1 MKKAFISDL
10 SVAEDMRKTKR
21 DRKARQGGLLVMKK
35 TKISGFTIKMIIIIV
50 AMLLAT
56 NILLGVILVGN
67 SRTTMKTLIDNR
79 MLDIANTAAAMLNGD
94 ELEQLKKED
103 KGTPPYQRV
112 NDVLAVF
119 QDNID
124 LKYIYCISDAGN
136 GNFVFSVDPT
146 IEDPGEF
153 GEPIVPTEAL
163 NKASKGSPAVDVE
176 PYEDAWGKFY
186 SAYSPVF
193 DSQGNVAGIVA
204 VDFSADWYEERIYTQ
219 TYIIIINCIVAVLVG
234 TFLVIFATRQM
245 RRRIQD
251 VMDEIADV
259 AEDVDELT
267 RVINPDAVID
277 TTQDEE
283 RDEVLELG
291 RRIHGIREGLHSY
304 TSNLHTQANS
314 MITALSSEYRGV
326 YYVDLDSDEGICYQ
340 PHTQID
346 GLRQGE
352 HFRYIDTL
360 QEYADK
366 YVTDKYK
373 ESFIEFAAPDA
384 VRKALETE
392 RIITIR
398 YMINSNGQES
408 YEMLRMAGVRHPE
421 DREDHIVHAIGMG
434 FADVDAETRAT
445 LNQSQALSDAL
456 NDAEIAN
463 KAKTAFLSSMSHE
476 IRTPMNAIIG
486 IDKLA
491 LSNPDISDTT
501 REQLEKIGTSA
512 EHLLGIIND
521 ILDMSRIEAGRMT
534 IRSEVFS
541 LPTLIE
547 QVDIMIGG
555 QCRDKG
561 IDWHWEM
568 LSEADNY
575 YEGDDVKLKQVIINI
590 LGNSVKFTPQGGKIS
605 FTIER
610 INRYDSKSTF
620 RFVMTDNGI
629 GMDEDYLPKLFEPFS
644 QEDSS
649 TKTKYGSTG
658 LGMPITK
665 SIVELMNGEIKV
677 DSKKGVG
684 TTFTVTITLADSSE
698 QAAEESKEDV
708 IDRVSLGGRRILL
721 AEDMEINAEIM
732 KEILGS
738 EEMLVEHAEDGR
750 QALEMFSASDE
761 NYFDAIL
768 MDMRMPNMD
777 GLEATKAIRGLDR
790 EDAKTIPIIA
800 LTANAFNEDVERSL
814 QAGLDAHLSKPVD
827 ADMLFDTL
835 AKLM

>member
-1 MKKAFISDL
+1 
-10 SVAEDMRKTKR
+10 
-21 DRKARQGGLLVMKK
+21 MKK

-112 NDVLAVF
+112 NDILAVF

-153 GEPIVPTEAL
+153 GEPVVSTEAL
-163 NKASKGSPAVDVE
+163 NKASKGSAVVDVE

-575 YEGDDVKLKQVIINI
+575 YVGDDVKLKQVIINI

-684 TTFTVTITLADSSE
+684 TTFTVTITLADSSG

-708 IDRVSLGGRRILL
+708 IERVSLGGRRILL

-738 EEMLVEHAEDGR
+738 EDMLVEHAGDGR

>member
-1 MKKAFISDL
+1 
-10 SVAEDMRKTKR
+10 
-21 DRKARQGGLLVMKK
+21 MKK

-112 NDVLAVF
+112 NDILAVF

-153 GEPIVPTEAL
+153 GEPVVSTEAL
-163 NKASKGSPAVDVE
+163 NKASKGSAVVDVE

-561 IDWHWEM
+561 IDWQWEM

-575 YEGDDVKLKQVIINI
+575 YVGDDVKLKQVIINI

-684 TTFTVTITLADSSE
+684 TTFTVTITLADSSG

-708 IDRVSLGGRRILL
+708 IERVSLGGRRILL

-738 EEMLVEHAEDGR
+738 EDMLVEHAEDGR

>member
-112 NDVLAVF
+112 NDILAVF
-119 QDNID
+119 KDNID

-136 GNFVFSVDPT
+136 GKFVFSVDPT

-245 RRRIQD
+245 RRRLQD

-267 RVINPDAVID
+267 RVINPDAIID

-352 HFRYIDTL
+352 HFRYIDAL

-575 YEGDDVKLKQVIINI
+575 YVGDDVKLKQVIINI

-620 RFVMTDNGI
+620 RFIMTDNGI

-708 IDRVSLGGRRILL
+708 IDRVSLSGRRILL

-738 EEMLVEHAEDGR
+738 EDMLVEHAEDGR

>member
-1 MKKAFISDL
+1 
-10 SVAEDMRKTKR
+10 
-21 DRKARQGGLLVMKK
+21 MKK

-112 NDVLAVF
+112 NDILAVF

-153 GEPIVPTEAL
+153 GEPVVSTEAL
-163 NKASKGSPAVDVE
+163 NKASKGSAVVDVE

-366 YVTDKYK
+366 YNLQ
-373 ESFIEFAAPDA
+373 P
-384 VRKALETE
+384 
-392 RIITIR
+392 
-398 YMINSNGQES
+398 
-408 YEMLRMAGVRHPE
+408 P
-421 DREDHIVHAIGMG
+421 
-434 FADVDAETRAT
+434 
-445 LNQSQALSDAL
+445 
-456 NDAEIAN
+456 
-463 KAKTAFLSSMSHE
+463 
-476 IRTPMNAIIG
+476 
-486 IDKLA
+486 
-491 LSNPDISDTT
+491 
-501 REQLEKIGTSA
+501 
-512 EHLLGIIND
+512 
-521 ILDMSRIEAGRMT
+521 
-534 IRSEVFS
+534 
-541 LPTLIE
+541 
-547 QVDIMIGG
+547 
-555 QCRDKG
+555 
-561 IDWHWEM
+561 M
-568 LSEADNY
+568 LSE
-575 YEGDDVKLKQVIINI
+575 KHLRR
-590 LGNSVKFTPQGGKIS
+590 S
-605 FTIER
+605 
-610 INRYDSKSTF
+610 
-620 RFVMTDNGI
+620 
-629 GMDEDYLPKLFEPFS
+629 
-644 QEDSS
+644 
-649 TKTKYGSTG
+649 
-658 LGMPITK
+658 
-665 SIVELMNGEIKV
+665 EL
-677 DSKKGVG
+677 
-684 TTFTVTITLADSSE
+684 
-698 QAAEESKEDV
+698 
-708 IDRVSLGGRRILL
+708 
-721 AEDMEINAEIM
+721 
-732 KEILGS
+732 
-738 EEMLVEHAEDGR
+738 
-750 QALEMFSASDE
+750 
-761 NYFDAIL
+761 
-768 MDMRMPNMD
+768 
-777 GLEATKAIRGLDR
+777 
-790 EDAKTIPIIA
+790 
-800 LTANAFNEDVERSL
+800 
-814 QAGLDAHLSKPVD
+814 
-827 ADMLFDTL
+827 
-835 AKLM
+835 

>member
-1 MKKAFISDL
+1 
-10 SVAEDMRKTKR
+10 
-21 DRKARQGGLLVMKK
+21 
-35 TKISGFTIKMIIIIV
+35 
-50 AMLLAT
+50 
-56 NILLGVILVGN
+56 
-67 SRTTMKTLIDNR
+67 
-79 MLDIANTAAAMLNGD
+79 
-94 ELEQLKKED
+94 
-103 KGTPPYQRV
+103 
-112 NDVLAVF
+112 
-119 QDNID
+119 
-124 LKYIYCISDAGN
+124 
-136 GNFVFSVDPT
+136 
-146 IEDPGEF
+146 
-153 GEPIVPTEAL
+153 
-163 NKASKGSPAVDVE
+163 
-176 PYEDAWGKFY
+176 
-186 SAYSPVF
+186 
-193 DSQGNVAGIVA
+193 
-204 VDFSADWYEERIYTQ
+204 
-219 TYIIIINCIVAVLVG
+219 
-234 TFLVIFATRQM
+234 
-245 RRRIQD
+245 
-251 VMDEIADV
+251 
-259 AEDVDELT
+259 
-267 RVINPDAVID
+267 
-277 TTQDEE
+277 
-283 RDEVLELG
+283 
-291 RRIHGIREGLHSY
+291 
-304 TSNLHTQANS
+304 
-314 MITALSSEYRGV
+314 
-326 YYVDLDSDEGICYQ
+326 
-340 PHTQID
+340 
-346 GLRQGE
+346 
-352 HFRYIDTL
+352 
-360 QEYADK
+360 
-366 YVTDKYK
+366 
-373 ESFIEFAAPDA
+373 
-384 VRKALETE
+384 
-392 RIITIR
+392 
-398 YMINSNGQES
+398 
-408 YEMLRMAGVRHPE
+408 MLRMAGVRHPE

-568 LSEADNY
+568 LSEADNCY
-575 YEGDDVKLKQVIINI
+575 VGDDVKLKQVIINI

-649 TKTKYGSTG
+649 TKTQYGSTG

-738 EEMLVEHAEDGR
+738 EDMLVEHAEDGR
-750 QALEMFSASDE
+750 QAL
-761 NYFDAIL
+761 
-768 MDMRMPNMD
+768 
-777 GLEATKAIRGLDR
+777 
-790 EDAKTIPIIA
+790 
-800 LTANAFNEDVERSL
+800 V
-814 QAGLDAHLSKPVD
+814 
-827 ADMLFDTL
+827 
-835 AKLM
+835 

>member
-1 MKKAFISDL
+1 
-10 SVAEDMRKTKR
+10 
-21 DRKARQGGLLVMKK
+21 MKK

-112 NDVLAVF
+112 NDILAVF

-153 GEPIVPTEAL
+153 GEPVVSTEAL
-163 NKASKGSPAVDVE
+163 NKASKGSAVVDVE

-314 MITALSSEYRGV
+314 MITALSSEYRSV

-373 ESFIEFAAPDA
+373 ESFIEFVAPDA
-384 VRKALETE
+384 VRKGLETE

-575 YEGDDVKLKQVIINI
+575 YVGDDVKLKQVIINI

-620 RFVMTDNGI
+620 RFIMTDNGI

-738 EEMLVEHAEDGR
+738 EDMLVEHAEDGL

>member
-1 MKKAFISDL
+1 M
-10 SVAEDMRKTKR
+10 AEDMRKTKR

-112 NDVLAVF
+112 NDILAVF
-119 QDNID
+119 KDNID

-136 GNFVFSVDPT
+136 GKFVFSVDPT

-245 RRRIQD
+245 RRRLQD

-267 RVINPDAVID
+267 RVINPDAIID

-352 HFRYIDTL
+352 HFRYIDAL

-575 YEGDDVKLKQVIINI
+575 YVGDDVKLKQVIINI

-620 RFVMTDNGI
+620 RFIMTDNGI

-708 IDRVSLGGRRILL
+708 IDRVSLSGRRILL

-738 EEMLVEHAEDGR
+738 EDMLVEHAEDGR

>member
-1 MKKAFISDL
+1 
-10 SVAEDMRKTKR
+10 
-21 DRKARQGGLLVMKK
+21 MKK

-112 NDVLAVF
+112 NDILAVF

-153 GEPIVPTEAL
+153 GEPVVSTEAL
-163 NKASKGSPAVDVE
+163 NKASKGSAVVDVE

-568 LSEADNY
+568 LSEADNCY
-575 YEGDDVKLKQVIINI
+575 VGDDVKLKQVIINI

-649 TKTKYGSTG
+649 TKTQYGSTG

-738 EEMLVEHAEDGR
+738 EDMLVEHAEDGR

-790 EDAKTIPIIA
+790 EDA
-800 LTANAFNEDVERSL
+800 
-814 QAGLDAHLSKPVD
+814 
-827 ADMLFDTL
+827 
-835 AKLM
+835 